1 MRTLLSVLLMM
12 LFASVISVAQTARVQ
27 IIHNSPE
34 PVVDIYAD
42 NNLLLNNFVFRT
54 ATPFIDLPAGVQINI
69 GIAPEGSTSAA
80 DAIATFPVEFEAG
93 RTYVVMAAGVVE
105 NTGSTALN
113 LFVND
118 DARET
123 GGGNSVDISVFHGS
137 PDAPPVDIDA
147 VYAADD
153 IVSNLGF
160 GDFTGYLN
168 LPAAKYDLAI
178 QPAATNNTIASFR
191 ADLSGLAGNTATV
204 FASGYLGGIPSF
216 GLFAALANGAVI
228 RLSTTPT
235 ARVQVIHN
243 SPEPTVDLYI
253 DNGRLVDNFA
263 FRSATA
269 FIDIPADRNMTVG
282 VARDNSTSSS
292 SSIAT
297 FPVNFEKDKTYVVM
311 AGGVVGNTGATAFN
325 LFVNADAREAGTG
338 SNVDVA
344 VFHGSPDAPAVDVDA
359 VFVADNVVSNLAF
372 GEFTGYLSLP
382 AAKYD
387 LAIQAAGT
395 NGTVASFRADLSG
408 LAGGA
413 ATV

>member
-1 MRTLLSVLLMM
+1 MRTLLTVLSMIL
-12 LFASVISVAQTARVQ
+12 LASVVSVAQTARVQ

-123 GGGNSVDISVFHGS
+123 GGGSSVDIAIFHGS

-147 VYAADD
+147 VFVADD

-168 LPAAKYDLAI
+168 LPAEKYDLAI

-191 ADLSGLAGNTATV
+191 ANLSGLAGNTATV
-204 FASGYLGGIPSF
+204 FASGYLGGTPSF

-228 RLSTTPT
+228 RLSPTPT
-235 ARVQVIHN
+235 ARVQIIHN
-243 SPEPTVDLYI
+243 SPEPTVDLYV
-253 DNGRLVDNFA
+253 DNGRLLDNFA
-263 FRSATA
+263 FRHATA
-269 FIDIPADRNMTVG
+269 FVDMPADRNMTVG
-282 VARDNSTSSS
+282 VARDNSTSASS
-292 SSIAT
+292 AIAT

-325 LFVNADAREAGTG
+325 LFVNGAAREAGTG

-344 VFHGSPDAPAVDVDA
+344 VFH
-359 VFVADNVVSNLAF
+359 
-372 GEFTGYLSLP
+372 
-382 AAKYD
+382 
-387 LAIQAAGT
+387 
-395 NGTVASFRADLSG
+395 
-408 LAGGA
+408 
-413 ATV
+413 